1 MAKKKDAIEGSEIRI
16 GKHSGRFEIVKT
28 VVTTFIDF
36 EKDKK
41 GKGIEFRYPVE
52 DLSNG
57 EKLYIRRPG
66 VKWNFDF
73 KVEIPANCGLEEGRH
88 DQIALLLRKIREQD
102 GEEFNRLWQMITNLY
117 NCSNNDVGSMLAEN
131 PILYP
136 EEPKADVLLK
146 VIKWLFIM
154 EDIIYWHYE
163 GRAFLYNF
171 FAYVINEQEENKL
184 KNTLSGIRERKIKP
198 DKIKT
203 LLKECGIEWK
213 RPINFHL

>member
-1 MAKKKDAIEGSEIRI
+1 MAKSKKIIEGPEIRI
-16 GKHSGRFEIVKT
+16 VEPLERFAIVRK
-28 VVTTFIDF
+28 VVTHFIEF

-52 DLSNG
+52 NLSTG
-57 EKLYIRRPG
+57 GKLYIHRPG

-73 KVEIPANCGLEEGRH
+73 KVEIPPDCGLEEGRH
-88 DQIALLLRKIREQD
+88 DQIGILLRNINESPESKFD
-102 GEEFNRLWQMITNLY
+102 DLWGIIHNLY
-117 NCSNNDVGSMLAEN
+117 HCKNNNVDAMLRNKSISYVDNIA
-131 PILYP
+131 P
-136 EEPKADVLLK
+136 DVLLK

-171 FAYVINEQEENKL
+171 FKYVIFETNNVVL
-184 KNTLSGIRERKIKP
+184 KDTLEKIRQRKIKP

-203 LLKECGIEWK
+203 LLKNMGINWEI
-213 RPINFHL
+213 P